1 MHESSCCCIA
11 CMSEGEDAIEGL
23 NSGFAWTGPV
33 EYSFPTDNA
42 EYGGSNYANGADDAP
57 LNNFMAVSAAQ
68 QTAVQFALDANV
80 GPAVQSGFSVEGF
93 TNLDITLT
101 TAAGAEIRSG
111 QSASANPTAYAYL
124 PSEGFDAGGDIWF
137 GDNIDFRNPV
147 MGDYSFTTHLHEVGH
162 ALGLAHSHEGN
173 SITPGPYDHVAY
185 TVMSYRSFEGAPL
198 TGYTNGVFGFPQ
210 TYMQLD
216 IAALQ
221 ELYGADYSANS
232 GDTVYS
238 WTPGNS
244 DTLIDG
250 IVALNPGGDAIFA
263 TLWDGGGVDTY
274 DLSAYSTDL
283 RLDLTEGGYSV
294 FDPAQLALLD
304 FSGRTAEGSIYN
316 ALMFGGNQ
324 ASLIENAIGG
334 SGDDLFLANQADNTL
349 TGGAGTNTVSYE
361 IDTAGVTVDLAA
373 QTASGTDTGSDT
385 LTGFS
390 NAYGGDGDD
399 TLSGTSGANELV
411 GGFGADTLIGGDG
424 DDILTGGL
432 LNFVTSLPSALGM
445 GSGTYT
451 RPANTNNTTFANAVD
466 ITNLFALTA
475 DADIQDATTV
485 PHVSI
490 SATGD
495 TAQAVHFYSVTLN
508 VSGTV
513 LTLDIDYGSETNN
526 GALSTDMDS
535 WVTLYGPSGNEVAFN
550 DDGPSLDSGS
560 ATSLDSYLSY
570 QTTEIGTYTFAVGT
584 YNELAPIPSGGTYEL
599 QVSVE
604 EGTPPTDDMSSD
616 ILEGG
621 TGNDILNGNAG
632 IDYAVYTGGTFNDY
646 TITDNGNGNYTV
658 AAFGTQGTD
667 TLSNIEFLR
676 IDGVDYAIDG
686 SSSGPV
692 FTEGNDNEDG
702 TEGADVLD
710 GLGGNDIINGLGGD
724 DIIFGG
730 TGNDDLFGG
739 ADNDI
744 LNGGGGAD
752 NLDGGAGI
760 DTASYADSGLGV
772 TISLLANTASGSQAT
787 GDVLTSIEN
796 LTGSTRGDDLR
807 GNNSVNV
814 IDGGAGKDSLIG
826 YNGNDTLIAG
836 AGRDILNGGNGAD
849 IIDGGDSIDQARYN
863 GSTEAV
869 QINLL
874 AGTAAGGQAE
884 GDTLIDIENLFGS
897 NHGDTLYGDGNNNK
911 LFGHLG
917 DDFLAA
923 NGGISKLYGGAGSD
937 SFVLSDGFAFVMDF
951 VDDVDQLDV
960 SAYGFTSLADALQNV
975 DQVGAHAR
983 FRSDGDVLFV
993 LNTDSMVLS
1002 DDIVWDA
1009 GA

>member
-23 NSGFAWTGPV
+23 NSGFAWTGPID
-33 EYSFPTDNA
+33 YSFPTDNA

-80 GPAVQSGFSVEGF
+80 GPSVQSGFSVEGF

-124 PSEGFDAGGDIWF
+124 PSEGFDPGGDIWF

-250 IVALNPGGDAIFA
+250 VVALNPGGDAIFA
-263 TLWDGGGVDTY
+263 TLWDGGGDDTY

-294 FDPAQLALLD
+294 FDPAQLAFVD

-334 SGDDLFLANQADNTL
+334 SGDDFFLANQANNTL

-373 QTASGTDTGSDT
+373 QTASGTGTGSDT
-385 LTGFS
+385 LNGFS

-445 GSGTYT
+445 GGGTYT

-570 QTTEIGTYTFAVGT
+570 QTTEVGTYTFAVGT

-686 SSSGPV
+686 SGTGGG
-692 FTEGNDNEDG
+692 FTEGDDTVDG
-702 TEGADVLD
+702 TPGDDMMD
-710 GLGGNDIINGLGGD
+710 GLGGNDVINGLGGND
-724 DIIFGG
+724 DLYGG
-730 TGNDDLFGG
+730 AGDDLLEGGGGNDDLFGG
-739 ADNDI
+739 T
-744 LNGGGGAD
+744 GT
-752 NLDGGAGI
+752 
-760 DTASYADSGLGV
+760 DTASYAGSNNRV
-772 TISLLANTASGSQAT
+772 IINAAANTLSSGHAT
-787 GDVLTSIEN
+787 GDTLDSIEN
-796 LTGSTRGDDLR
+796 FIGSAFGDIITGTGGANTISGGNGGDILSGFSGDDII
-807 GNNSVNV
+807 N
-814 IDGGAGKDSLIG
+814 GGAGSDFITG
-826 YNGNDTLIAG
+826 G
-836 AGRDILNGGNGAD
+836 AGAD
-849 IIDGGDSIDQARYN
+849 IIDGGAGGDIARYV
-863 GSTEAV
+863 GSNAAV
-869 QINLL
+869 FIDLT
-874 AGTAAGGQAE
+874 AGTASGGHAAGDMLSNVE
-884 GDTLIDIENLFGS
+884 TLFGS
-897 NHGDTLYGDGNNNK
+897 SFDDTLTGNSNNNW
-911 LFGHLG
+911 LFGSTGADTLSSG
-917 DDFLAA
+917 
-923 NGGISKLYGGAGSD
+923 GGIDKFFGGAGDDIFKFS
-937 SFVLSDGFAFVMDF
+937 LGDGFVYVTDF
-951 VDDVDQLDV
+951 VDNEDTIDL
-960 SAYGFTSLADALQNV
+960 SSYGYGSVEDALANMNQF
-975 DQVGAHAR
+975 GAHVR
-983 FRSDGDVLFV
+983 FFDGANTMLI
-993 LNTDSMVLS
+993 LNTDIAVL
-1002 DDIVWDA
+1002 DDDVFV
-1009 GA
+1009 GFPS